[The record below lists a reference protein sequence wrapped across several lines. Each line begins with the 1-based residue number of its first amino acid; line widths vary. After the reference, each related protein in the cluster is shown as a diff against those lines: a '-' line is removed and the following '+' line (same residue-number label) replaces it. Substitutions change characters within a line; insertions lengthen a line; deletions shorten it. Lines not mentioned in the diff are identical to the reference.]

1 MTTEEPFAKLEDVMD
16 RLAARVLALDDALV
30 SMAESQE
37 RLADIQADQYKRTQ
51 EQFRQTDTRIDRL
64 VSAIGEL
71 ARRGKRMITPAR

>member
-1 MTTEEPFAKLEDVMD
+1 MTTEERFAKLEDVMD

-71 ARRGKRMITPAR
+71 ARRGA